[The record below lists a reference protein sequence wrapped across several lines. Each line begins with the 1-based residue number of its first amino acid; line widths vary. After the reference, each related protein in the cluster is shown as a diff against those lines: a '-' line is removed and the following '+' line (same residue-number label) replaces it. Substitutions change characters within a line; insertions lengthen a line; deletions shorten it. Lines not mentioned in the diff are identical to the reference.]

1 MRVTGNELSIGV
13 DMGRKRRERRYR
25 ERTKAEFAAYA
36 WHSVKWAVA
45 VDKRTIRVGFDDGKE
60 VLFDLINYVHDTMT
74 KDEQREWLPIIDEGL
89 IFEMQYDY
97 LGVDW
102 LYTDI
107 GIGGAILY
115 HEGEEVVPPHDIAD
129 DDEDIGV

>member
-1 MRVTGNELSIGV
+1 MLLTRGIRLNGQSSSTSERYESVLMMAKRV
-13 DMGRKRRERRYR
+13 Y
-25 ERTKAEFAAYA
+25 
-36 WHSVKWAVA
+36 
-45 VDKRTIRVGFDDGKE
+45 
-60 VLFDLINYVHDTMT
+60 LINYVHDTMT

>member
-1 MRVTGNELSIGV
+1 
-13 DMGRKRRERRYR
+13 
-25 ERTKAEFAAYA
+25 
-36 WHSVKWAVA
+36 
-45 VDKRTIRVGFDDGKE
+45 
-60 VLFDLINYVHDTMT
+60 
-74 KDEQREWLPIIDEGL
+74 
-89 IFEMQYDY
+89 MQYDY